1 MEKNNSA
8 THPVPTA
15 AVPRVV
21 EPMHDGGGTNPV
33 ADNATGMASNGSS
46 ANGNSTLPSTVDGT
60 PASSRQSSL
69 GSISHSSG
77 STTVARDAQKRF
89 KEKKGWVCFVLFCSF
104 CCFCC
109 LKLDFCFC
117 FAGLFFVA
125 AAAEALTCG
134 GTNA

>member
-46 ANGNSTLPSTVDGT
+46 ANSNSTLPSTVDGT
-60 PASSRQSSL
+60 PASSR
-69 GSISHSSG
+69 
-77 STTVARDAQKRF
+77 
-89 KEKKGWVCFVLFCSF
+89 
-104 CCFCC
+104 
-109 LKLDFCFC
+109 
-117 FAGLFFVA
+117 
-125 AAAEALTCG
+125 
-134 GTNA
+134 